1 MWGLPNSTRL
11 KMEATAKGQKATR
24 DLIKSLENNAAWEM
38 HVINSNGSTPTDKT
52 LAYDSRVLEDLR
64 AELAFWNA
72 AADIS
77 TTFGTAGLA
86 TFGVVA
92 ARELEKTG
100 IPMARAAGVVALVT
114 AAIAQGGTQY
124 IAANKSGVEKK
135 IKDLQSSIESQANW
149 LMWQEDYGGQG
160 SPPPVAVKCLIR
172 ETCRDSDICVQ
183 NGTGPQD
190 CEVVPTCVSEILTCR
205 EDL

>member
-1 MWGLPNSTRL
+1 
-11 KMEATAKGQKATR
+11 MEATAKGQKATR
-24 DLIKSLENNAAWEM
+24 ALIKSLEDNAAYEM
-38 HVINSNGSTPTDKT
+38 HVINSSGASMTDKT

-77 TTFGTAGLA
+77 TTFGAAGLA

-135 IKDLQSSIESQANW
+135 IKDLQLSIESQANW
-149 LMWQEDYGGQG
+149 LMWQEDHGGQG
-160 SPPPVAVKCLIR
+160 SPPPVAVKCLIK
-172 ETCRDSDICVQ
+172 ETCSDSNICVQ
-183 NGTGPQD
+183 NGGPED